1 MNTYQYLQ
9 KNLLIATLETGFAHD
24 GLKLVLANSNTWEYE
39 LPSQFIDHPHIVLD
53 IKGWALEQSYVTDDG
68 VFIQTAFGED
78 ENSKLFSF
86 DEVIQVISFDG
97 KVLYQKVMQ
106 FEEKIKEPEQ
116 LIKVEDTKS
125 FKGKISTSFDET
137 SEGAVYSM
145 SKMMEMNKNF
155 KKK

>member
-86 DEVIQVISFDG
+86 DEVIQAISFDG
-97 KVLYQKVMQ
+97 ILLYQKVMVL
-106 FEEKIKEPEQ
+106 EEKEKSKT
-116 LIKVEDTKS
+116 IKVEGTKTFS
-125 FKGKISTSFDET
+125 GTISSSYDET
-137 SEGAVYSM
+137 SEAAVYSM
-145 SKMMEMNKNF
+145 SKMMELNKNF